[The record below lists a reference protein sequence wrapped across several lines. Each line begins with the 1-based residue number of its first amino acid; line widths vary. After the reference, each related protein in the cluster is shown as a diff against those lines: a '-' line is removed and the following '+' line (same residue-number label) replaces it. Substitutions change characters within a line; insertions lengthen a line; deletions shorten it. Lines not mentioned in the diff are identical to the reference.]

1 MRWVVNYTNILTFRV
16 CLVGV
21 KTGRMEKKERKIWWK
36 IEFLLFGPEEKT
48 REIENEVENNP
59 SGSTF
64 MN

>member
-36 IEFLLFGPEEKT
+36 IEFSLVWSR
-48 REIENEVENNP
+48 RENKRDRK
-59 SGSTF
+59 
-64 MN
+64 